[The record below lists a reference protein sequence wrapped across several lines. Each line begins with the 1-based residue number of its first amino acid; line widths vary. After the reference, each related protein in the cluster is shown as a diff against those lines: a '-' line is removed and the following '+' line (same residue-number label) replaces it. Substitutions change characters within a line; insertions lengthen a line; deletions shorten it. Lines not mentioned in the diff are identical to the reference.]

1 MCATC
6 YSRPHETVQDTA
18 IWRASSGAN
27 AVRQRVREGWRCLE
41 FEYVLENQTVVWFMP
56 NFGVSLDG
64 DVMSYLFLGRLNV
77 PAWFA
82 VIDDEQYYRYSIV
95 VNELQAYLNDVMT
108 SQSPSRRLVRHVQVF
123 DCTDMGLQ
131 HFSLRAFRRLA
142 PSMALGDLYY
152 PEVRASPL
160 NGFFT

>member
-1 MCATC
+1 M
-6 YSRPHETVQDTA
+6 
-18 IWRASSGAN
+18 
-27 AVRQRVREGWRCLE
+27 RQRVREGWRCLE
-41 FEYVLENQTVVWFMP
+41 FEYVLENQTVAWFMP